1 MHPRARSNFLALPK
15 PGRAAAHDLR
25 KGGGPLG
32 RGCGGVKR
40 TQYVAPPILNRYM
53 YSQSCLPLHKTG
65 TMAILRWPSV
75 RGSRVAALLA
85 RNKIR

>member
-1 MHPRARSNFLALPK
+1 MILAREVV
-15 PGRAAAHDLR
+15 RW
-25 KGGGPLG
+25 
-32 RGCGGVKR
+32 VVVEVW
-40 TQYVAPPILNRYM
+40 QYVAPPILNRYM

>member
-1 MHPRARSNFLALPK
+1 MHPRARSNILALPK
-15 PGRAAAHDLR
+15 PDRMILAR
-25 KGGGPLG
+25 EVVRGGPG
-32 RGCGGVKR
+32 PGVKR
-40 TQYVAPPILNRYM
+40 AQYVAPPILNRYM